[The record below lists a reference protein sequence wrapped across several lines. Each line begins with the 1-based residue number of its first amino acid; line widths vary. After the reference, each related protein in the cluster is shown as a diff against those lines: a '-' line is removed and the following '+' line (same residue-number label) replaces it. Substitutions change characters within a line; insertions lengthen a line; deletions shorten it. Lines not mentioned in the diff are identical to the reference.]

1 MISKKYKLVDIGNEL
16 DLEDSNDLINFKYK
30 EETYDSQ

>member
-1 MISKKYKLVDIGNEL
+1 MTSKKYKLVDIGNEL

-30 EETYDSQ
+30 EES